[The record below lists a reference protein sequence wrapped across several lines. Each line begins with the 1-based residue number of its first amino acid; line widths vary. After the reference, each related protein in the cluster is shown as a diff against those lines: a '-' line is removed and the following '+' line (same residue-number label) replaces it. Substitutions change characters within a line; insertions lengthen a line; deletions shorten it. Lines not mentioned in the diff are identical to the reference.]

1 MNKITKASLA
11 LAVIFIAIM
20 IVIFVQ
26 SPTDEKKEYVTDPV
40 IAHMPIRA
48 DLAFFAPALN
58 QTADITYILTPSV
71 DVKANVSEGLVL
83 PDGIVFVENNLPT
96 GQIMLKK
103 GKKYRYDGTIKT
115 VKIGN
120 WMIYASPGVYA
131 DVDVFERRASVSIY
145 EVRDATVP
153 LTRYRLREN
162 ISKEQQ
168 DAFKDAIKYRLS
180 EYGYNTRKYGEEEF
194 KCSVISLHY
203 DVPCYGCE
211 MKCYSNSTLSDK
223 YYFVIEEDQHTNKT
237 KVRNVYHWAY
247 QTPSGYQP
255 KPVCEEIT
263 MKGGR
268 NGK

>member
-11 LAVIFIAIM
+11 LVVIFIAILLA
-20 IVIFVQ
+20 IFVQ
-26 SPTDEKKEYVTDPV
+26 SLADEKKEYVTDPV
-40 IAHMPIRA
+40 IADIPLRA
-48 DLAFFAPALN
+48 DLTFFAPALN
-58 QTADITYILTPSV
+58 QTADITYTLTPSV
-71 DVKANVSEGLVL
+71 DVKVNVSEGIVL

-96 GQIMLKK
+96 GQILLKK
-103 GKKYRYDGTIKT
+103 GKKYRYDGKIKT
-115 VKIGN
+115 VEIGN

-131 DVDVFERRASVSIY
+131 DMDVFERRASVAIY
-145 EVRDATVP
+145 EVRDAVVP

-168 DAFKDAIKYRLS
+168 DAFKDATKYLLS
-180 EYGYNTRKYGEEEF
+180 EYGYNTQKYGEEEF

-211 MKCYSNSTLSDK
+211 MKCYSNSKMHDK

-237 KVRNVYHWAY
+237 KVRNVYRWAY
-247 QTPSGYQP
+247 QTPTGYQQ

-268 NGK
+268 NGE